1 MTSSKKEA
9 PAAETTRLLSNPSP
23 HSADGPV
30 LPKYS
35 PDTVGLPLTA
45 SSSGL
50 PFEDVQGD
58 LEIHLQQALNDS
70 SRPVKNSSGNRKMDP
85 RRANLLMFGTCLFSV
100 VLVVLIFFSPFQ
112 SVTTPPSYSDPTSYS
127 DPLPFSKKHPVR
139 DMGLIGYKRPL
150 VSSPP
155 EGLFHHSTNS
165 TSSNGHPVPLPTNA
179 FYQNFLLL
187 QGEPSN
193 LHRAYALPY
202 ILDAVGPIQGLHVLP
217 NFLVAST
224 AVVQLSV
231 NEAFGLTL
239 GAAGDVNDSNEKT
252 SHKFKVGKA
261 TELGVTLHWVSHV
274 EIRVVTVSVL
284 HCF

>member
-1 MTSSKKEA
+1 MTSSDKEA
-9 PAAETTRLLSNPSP
+9 YAAETTRLLSLPSP
-23 HSADGPV
+23 HSADSPV

-35 PDTVGLPLTA
+35 TDTMGLPLA
-45 SSSGL
+45 SSY
-50 PFEDVQGD
+50 EDVQGS

-70 SRPVKNSSGNRKMDP
+70 SSPVKNSSGHRKMDSK
-85 RRANLLMFGTCLFSV
+85 RANLLLFCACFFSV
-100 VLVVLIFFSPFQ
+100 ALVVLIYFNAFQ
-112 SVTTPPSYSDPTSYS
+112 SEETTHPSYSDPASYS

-139 DMGLIGYKRPL
+139 DMGLIGYSRPL

-155 EGLFHHSTNS
+155 EGLFRHLTNS
-165 TSSNGHPVPLPTNA
+165 NSSEGQPGALPTNA
-179 FYQNFLLL
+179 FYQNLL
-187 QGEPSN
+187 QLIGEPSN
-193 LHRAYALPY
+193 VHRTYALPY
-202 ILDAVGPIQGLHVLP
+202 IIDFVGPIRGMHVLP

-239 GAAGDVNDSNEKT
+239 GAAGDVSGSNEKT
-252 SHKFKVGKA
+252 SHRYTVGKT

-274 EIRVVTVSVL
+274 EIRVITVSVL